1 MGSSWSEIEYDDSIS
16 SSNDGS
22 ISSSNDSNDSS
33 SSSKDDS
40 NSSSKDNRLNI
51 RLIMNEVV
59 NKKEGVC
66 MMMGVGVG
74 VDNIEKTYLS

>member
-22 ISSSNDSNDSS
+22 ISSSNDSS

-40 NSSSKDNRLNI
+40 NSSSSKDNRLNI